1 MRVVEPIVAV
11 AQGTLRGVVCNG
23 IMSFKGIPYATP
35 PSGAQR
41 FQPPAPPVEWSG
53 VRAASAYGP
62 TAPKPAYVAPLD
74 GLLPEPIIPGDDY
87 LNLNIWTPDMG
98 AAGLPVLVWIHGGA
112 FVNGTGAAER
122 YDGTAFARDGVVCVT
137 INYRLGVEGF
147 LVLDDAPPN
156 RGLLDQIAALE
167 WVQQNIEAFGGDPDA
182 VTVAGGSSGAMSV
195 MTLLSM
201 THTRGLFHRA
211 IAQSG
216 AAQHVLTPE
225 TGHQVGTAMA
235 EMLNIDLTVDAF
247 DAVPRDR
254 LIETQSS
261 LISRIAMDPSP
272 ARWGEIATNF
282 MAFEPVVDGTILTA
296 PPLDQLGHGVGGN
309 IELLIGT
316 NADEQHFFLVPS
328 GLTDVITGTFLNEV
342 LENFGADA
350 KAVVATYDV
359 GRPGGSPGELLSA
372 VLTDL
377 SFRIPAVRV
386 AEARRQAEK
395 PTHVYEFAWRSP
407 QFNGRLGACHGLEVG
422 FVFDN
427 VEQSSMRPLVGDH
440 PPLAL
445 AETMH
450 RTWVNFITK
459 GEPGWPAY
467 QESRTVMRFDQDS
480 VAVNDPRDAERRVWE
495 GIR

>member
-1 MRVVEPIVAV
+1 
-11 AQGTLRGVVCNG
+11 
-23 IMSFKGIPYATP
+23 
-35 PSGAQR
+35 
-41 FQPPAPPVEWSG
+41 
-53 VRAASAYGP
+53 
-62 TAPKPAYVAPLD
+62 
-74 GLLPEPIIPGDDY
+74 
-87 LNLNIWTPDMG
+87 
-98 AAGLPVLVWIHGGA
+98 
-112 FVNGTGAAER
+112 
-122 YDGTAFARDGVVCVT
+122 
-137 INYRLGVEGF
+137 
-147 LVLDDAPPN
+147 
-156 RGLLDQIAALE
+156 
-167 WVQQNIEAFGGDPDA
+167 
-182 VTVAGGSSGAMSV
+182 
-195 MTLLSM
+195 
-201 THTRGLFHRA
+201 
-211 IAQSG
+211 
-216 AAQHVLTPE
+216 
-225 TGHQVGTAMA
+225 
-235 EMLNIDLTVDAF
+235 
-247 DAVPRDR
+247 
-254 LIETQSS
+254 
-261 LISRIAMDPSP
+261 MDPSP

-316 NADEQHFFLVPS
+316 NADEQNFFLVPS

-342 LENFGADA
+342 LENFGAEA
-350 KAVVATYDV
+350 KAVVATYDA
-359 GRPGGSPGELLSA
+359 GWPGASPGELLSA